1 MCGEEEKK
9 ESECGCCCGHD
20 EPAPAESTCGAE
32 EVCAPSGE
40 CVPKEE
46 APAEE
51 EKSGPDVIRDILNF
65 VAVKKEEEKEGATT
79 CIDPETA
86 EKLSGMLECLA
97 KKAAECDCK

>member
-1 MCGEEEKK
+1 MGE

-20 EPAPAESTCGAE
+20 EPATEENKCGPE

-46 APAEE
+46 
-51 EKSGPDVIRDILNF
+51 EKSGPDIIRDILNF

-86 EKLSGMLECLA
+86 DELACKLECLA
-97 KKAAECDCK
+97 KKAAECCDK